1 MEDEQV
7 SATRLREGPK
17 TTTRTTRERERE
29 RERDGNSLL
38 FAHDGAAC
46 ILKMVLFFNS
56 SNQRDLLRFLLE
68 NSRFR
73 IEIFKPEFFKPS
85 SPSASAMPFADDAPS
100 KTARIAVASNL
111 PLSRLL
117 FPSPKHNIT
126 MVSLLYEATALIAK
140 WGQ

>member
-1 MEDEQV
+1 M
-7 SATRLREGPK
+7 
-17 TTTRTTRERERE
+17 
-29 RERDGNSLL
+29 
-38 FAHDGAAC
+38 
-46 ILKMVLFFNS
+46 KMVLFFNL

-85 SPSASAMPFADDAPS
+85 SPSASAMLFADDPPS
-100 KTARIAVASNL
+100 KTAKIAVANNL
-111 PLSRLL
+111 PLGRRLL

>member
-29 RERDGNSLL
+29 RGGGNSVL